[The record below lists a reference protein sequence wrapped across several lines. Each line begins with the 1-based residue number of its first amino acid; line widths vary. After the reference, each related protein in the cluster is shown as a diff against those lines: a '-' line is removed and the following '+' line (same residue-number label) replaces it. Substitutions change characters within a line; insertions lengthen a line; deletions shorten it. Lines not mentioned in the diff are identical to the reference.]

1 MNRRSKYDIEQ
12 VISTVIVVI
21 VIAIFLAYIVGA
33 GVNGINSIG
42 EGVIVDKR
50 ISSITNQKIFCPK
63 TYYFT
68 IEGEKHG
75 KTVRYTFEVT
85 EGEYETHRIGD
96 WYER

>member
-1 MNRRSKYDIEQ
+1 MNRLSKYGVEQ
-12 VISTVIVVI
+12 VISAVIVI
-21 VIAIFLAYIVGA
+21 AVIAIFLVYVVGA
-33 GVNGINSIG
+33 GVNSVNSIG

-68 IEGEKHG
+68 IEGEKRG

>member
-1 MNRRSKYDIEQ
+1 MNRPLKCDIKQ
-12 VISTVIVVI
+12 FISVA
-21 VIAIFLAYIVGA
+21 VIATAITALLVLIVSG
-33 GVNGINSIG
+33 GINEIHAIS
-42 EGVIVDKR
+42 EGRIVDKY
-50 ISSITNQKIFCPK
+50 IGSVMNQKVFCPK

>member
-1 MNRRSKYDIEQ
+1 MNRPLKCDIEQ
-12 VISTVIVVI
+12 FISVA
-21 VIAIFLAYIVGA
+21 VIATAITALLVLIVSG
-33 GVNGINSIG
+33 GINEIHAIS
-42 EGVIVDKR
+42 EGRIVDKY
-50 ISSITNQKIFCPK
+50 IGSVMNQKVFCPK